1 MTYRKTKLMRQIE
14 DQTGQPL
21 ERLLPTM
28 INEIGMTQ
36 AAQELGISKATI
48 GYWMLKMGIHVERV
62 AVMPGDQLVVKRTA

>member
-1 MTYRKTKLMRQIE
+1 MTYRKTKLMRQVE

-21 ERLLPTM
+21 ERLLPNM